1 MSRLSALVDEL
12 VTQRAEDRVGTEVEV
27 LVEAEE
33 DEDFECT
40 GRAAHQAP
48 EVDGECVL
56 ERGSGLSVGDLVRA
70 VVIDTEG
77 ADLVVSPR
85 ELLPRSGLRPAAI
98 EVGG

>member
-1 MSRLSALVDEL
+1 
-12 VTQRAEDRVGTEVEV
+12 
-27 LVEAEE
+27 
-33 DEDFECT
+33 
-40 GRAAHQAP
+40 
-48 EVDGECVL
+48 VDGECVL

-85 ELLPRSGLRPAAI
+85 ELLPRSGLRPAVPA

>member
-1 MSRLSALVDEL
+1 M
-12 VTQRAEDRVGTEVEV
+12 
-27 LVEAEE
+27 
-33 DEDFECT
+33 
-40 GRAAHQAP
+40 
-48 EVDGECVL
+48 L

-85 ELLPRSGLRPAAI
+85 ELLPRSTAVARGPGAVGAR